1 MRLQVFHRTHY
12 IYRISVTDSYNEVRL
27 RPVTQDKSRLEF
39 FLLNVQPPVRLQH
52 FRDNYLNYV
61 HYFDLVEPHRELVI
75 EAQSTVN
82 TTSPY
87 AGGLPVGVDLGA
99 LRDLQDDMMP
109 VFLNASRYVEDSPE
123 LWKLGLDIS
132 NGCTDIF
139 TIAEKIRSH
148 IYQNWTYAPNTT
160 SASTH
165 VREVLES
172 KSGVCQDYAHLMI
185 GICRAIG
192 IPARYVSGYLFSGDD
207 GSLRGV
213 QASHAWCEIFVPGR
227 GWYGLDPTNDTLADE
242 RHIKIAT
249 GRDYH
254 DAAPV
259 SGHFD
264 GPPGAT
270 TSLKVDLRIEELP
283 P

>member
-1 MRLQVFHRTHY
+1 MRLQVFHRTQY
-12 IYRISVTDSYNEVRL
+12 TYRIPVTGSYNEVRL
-27 RPVTQDKSRLEF
+27 RPVTQDRERLEF

-61 HYFDLVEPHRELVI
+61 HYFELPEPHRELVI
-75 EAQSTVN
+75 EAQSIVN

-87 AGGLPVGVDLGA
+87 ADGKPAGVEMSA
-99 LRDLQDDMMP
+99 LHGLQDEMLRVYLD
-109 VFLNASRYVEDSPE
+109 ASQYVEHSPE
-123 LWKLGLDIS
+123 LWKLGLDLS
-132 NGCTDIF
+132 NGCTGIF
-139 TIAEKIRSH
+139 TIAENIRSH

-160 SASTH
+160 SAWTH

-192 IPARYVSGYLFSGDD
+192 IPARYVSGYLYSGRDA
-207 GSLRGV
+207 GLRGA
-213 QASHAWCEIFVPGR
+213 QASHAWCEVFVPGR
-227 GWYGLDPTNDTLADE
+227 GWYGLDPTNDTLADD

-259 SGHFD
+259 SGRYN

-270 TSLKVDLRIEELP
+270 SALSVDLRIEELP
-283 P
+283 H